1 MTRPTVR
8 LPKSALRLP
17 KSPVPLPRSALRLLG
32 LLSSAAGLVVLALA
46 VPRAAGTDWAAVRS
60 HLGHISGPQVALMC
74 GLAGAALWSY
84 TYVLSAA
91 LPGLTLRQALWMNCT
106 GSAVSNL
113 LPLGGGAGV
122 AVTYAMARG
131 WGHPPRAVAV
141 CVALTGVCN
150 VAARLVLSA
159 VGALLL
165 AGTPVPGIGWAAAAG
180 GVALVLP
187 VAVAAAWP
195 AVRHRR
201 RAPGT
206 HRRTA
211 PAGAP
216 GRLVRRARQSAA
228 RLRDESRDVVRRSW
242 ARLVCGMSA
251 TLGAQGALFLACLQ
265 ATDSRT
271 GTADAL
277 AVFAASRL
285 LTQIAVTPGGIGVTE
300 CAAAVALVAL
310 GGAPTAV
317 ASAMLLFATFT
328 HLLEIPLGALTG
340 ALWLLRAGRRR
351 PAPAPAAP

>member
-1 MTRPTVR
+1 MTTPLTAR
-8 LPKSALRLP
+8 LPK
-17 KSPVPLPRSALRLLG
+17 SALRLLG
-32 LLSSAAGLVVLALA
+32 LLSSAAGLVLLALA
-46 VPRAAGTDWAAVRS
+46 LPRAAGTDWAAVRTQ
-60 HLGHISGPQVALMC
+60 LGHIGGPQMALLC
-74 GLAGAALWSY
+74 ALAGAALWSY
-84 TYVLSAA
+84 TYVLGAA
-91 LPGLTLRQALWMNCT
+91 LPGLTLRQALLVHCT

-122 AVTYAMARG
+122 AVTYAMTRR
-131 WGHPPRAVAV
+131 WGHPPRAVTV

-165 AGTPVPGIGWAAAAG
+165 AGSPVPGIGWAAAAG
-180 GVALVLP
+180 GVVLALP
-187 VAVAAAWP
+187 VALAAGWP
-195 AVRHRR
+195 VLRHRR

-206 HRRTA
+206 RRPPG
-211 PAGAP
+211 PAGPLRHAA
-216 GRLVRRARQSAA
+216 RRARRLAV

-242 ARLVCGMSA
+242 VRLVCGMAA
-251 TLGAQGALFLACLQ
+251 TLAAQGALFLACLQ
-265 ATDSRT
+265 AAGAGSGT
-271 GTADAL
+271 GEAL

-310 GGAPTAV
+310 GGVPAAV

>member
-1 MTRPTVR
+1 MTPLTARV
-8 LPKSALRLP
+8 PK
-17 KSPVPLPRSALRLLG
+17 SALRLLG
-32 LLSSAAGLVVLALA
+32 LLSSAAGLVLLALA
-46 VPRAAGTDWAAVRS
+46 VPRAAGTDWAAVRA
-60 HLGHISGPQVALMC
+60 HLGHVGGPQVALLC
-74 GLAGAALWSY
+74 ALAGAALWSY

-91 LPGLTLRQALWMNCT
+91 LPGLTLRQALLVNCT

-122 AVTYAMARG
+122 AVTYAMTRR

-180 GVALVLP
+180 GVVLALPLAFAAGWPVL
-187 VAVAAAWP
+187 
-195 AVRHRR
+195 RHRR

-206 HRRTA
+206 PRRA
-211 PAGAP
+211 ARAGAL
-216 GRLVRRARQSAA
+216 GRSARRARQFAA
-228 RLRDESRDVVRRSW
+228 RLRDESRDIVRRSW
-242 ARLVCGMSA
+242 ARLVCGMAA
-251 TLGAQGALFLACLQ
+251 TLAAQGALFLACLQ
-265 ATDSRT
+265 AAGSRT
-271 GTADAL
+271 GTGEAL

-310 GGAPTAV
+310 GGAPAAV

>member
-1 MTRPTVR
+1 MR
-8 LPKSALRLP
+8 LPKPPLRLP
-17 KSPVPLPRSALRLLG
+17 KSPVRLPRSALRLLG
-32 LLSSAAGLVVLALA
+32 LLSSAAGLVLLALA

-165 AGTPVPGIGWAAAAG
+165 AGSPVPGIGWAAAAG
-180 GVALVLP
+180 GVVLVLP
-187 VAVAAAWP
+187 VALAAAWP

-201 RAPGT
+201 RTPGT

-216 GRLVRRARQSAA
+216 RRIVRRARQSAT
-228 RLRDESRDVVRRSW
+228 RLRDESRDIVRRSW

-251 TLGAQGALFLACLQ
+251 TLGAQGALFLACLH
-265 ATDSRT
+265 ATGSRT
-271 GTADAL
+271 GTAEAL

-351 PAPAPAAP
+351 PAPAPSAP